1 VEADVNSGVLLKS
14 LKKWQIAACIG
25 LLKNMAKV
33 AAGLM
38 GVYEKNQME
47 LRRHGDGAFSRETE

>member
-1 VEADVNSGVLLKS
+1 MESDVDARVFLKS
-14 LKKWQIAACIG
+14 FDEGQITMRVG

-38 GVYEKNQME
+38 RVN
-47 LRRHGDGAFSRETE
+47 